1 MDVPLDDVG
10 LKQARA
16 LADRFSRESISV
28 VQASPRRRAMQTASP
43 IAQSLNLP
51 VHIVGAIDEIDCG
64 EWSGRSFEELSREHS
79 WQEWNCSR
87 ATARPASGESMADVQ
102 QRIVAHLDRMQGT
115 DPDGGM
121 VLVSHGEVIRAAI
134 LHYLGLSADA
144 YSQIEIDPASVST
157 LVLTPAAAEVRTVN
171 EVVGA

>member
-16 LADRFSRESISV
+16 LAERFSRERISV
-28 VQASPRRRAMQTASP
+28 VQASPRQRAIQTASP
-43 IAQSLNLP
+43 IAQSLRLP
-51 VHIVGAIDEIDCG
+51 IDIESVLDEIDCG
-64 EWSGRSFEELSREHS
+64 EWSGRPFDELSREFS

-87 ATARPASGESMADVQ
+87 ATARAPSGESMADLE
-102 QRIVAHLDRMQGT
+102 QRIVAHLGRMQRT
-115 DPDGGM
+115 HPDGGI

-134 LHYLGLSADA
+134 LHYCGLSADA

-157 LVLTPAAAEVRTVN
+157 LVLTPATAEVRTVN
-171 EVVGA
+171 EAVGP